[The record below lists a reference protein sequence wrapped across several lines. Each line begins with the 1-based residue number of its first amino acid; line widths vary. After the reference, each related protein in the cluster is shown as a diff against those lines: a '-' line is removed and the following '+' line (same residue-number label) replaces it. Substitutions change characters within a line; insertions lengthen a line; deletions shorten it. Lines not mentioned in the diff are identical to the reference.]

1 MLDREN
7 CRHDS
12 ALMSI
17 SATCVVNMRTMKGR
31 IDRVRS
37 VTQEKLRSQRS
48 VMICSIGFGVAF
60 ILCPG
65 ESDR

>member
-1 MLDREN
+1 MRDREN

-12 ALMSI
+12 GLMSI

-48 VMICSIGFGVAF
+48 VMICSIGFRVAF